1 MRVLDWQNHT
11 TLVCVTEGMEKMYS
25 FESRIRYSETDS
37 DGNLSLEGLLDYF
50 QDCSTFHSEDL
61 GVGVEYLKEN
71 KMIWV
76 LSSWQI
82 EVERFPAL
90 AERVNI
96 GTFPYDFKGCFGY
109 RNFFLTDEQGKYL
122 AKANTMWTLLDTE
135 RFRPVHPN
143 ELMLEKYVLEEKLDM
158 DYAGRKIML
167 PKESEEQEP
176 ITVRKQ
182 HLDTNHHV
190 NNVQYVR
197 MAKAFLPEDFPIV
210 KMRAEYKKQALLG
223 DVLVPYAA
231 CSKEDSQEKWTVSL
245 QDMQGGVF
253 VNVEFE
259 GRCK

>member
-1 MRVLDWQNHT
+1 MGGN
-11 TLVCVTEGMEKMYS
+11 MYS

-37 DGNLSLEGLLDYF
+37 EGNLSLEGLLDYF

-61 GVGVEYLKEN
+61 GLGVEYLKEN
-71 KMIWV
+71 KMVWV

-82 EVERFPAL
+82 VVERFPKL
-90 AERVNI
+90 AEKVNV

-109 RNFFLTDEQGKYL
+109 RNFFMTDEKGTYL

-135 RFRPVHPN
+135 RFKPLHPN
-143 ELMLEKYVLEEKLDM
+143 ALMLEKYALEERLPM
-158 DYAGRKIML
+158 DYAGRKIVL
-167 PKESEEQEP
+167 PAESEAQEP

-197 MAKAFLPEDFPIV
+197 MAMEFLPEDFDIFQ
-210 KMRAEYKKQALLG
+210 MRAEYKKQALLH
-223 DVLVPYAA
+223 DVLVPRVV
-231 CSKEDSQEKWTVSL
+231 CEKEENGQERWIISL
-245 QDMQGGVF
+245 QDMQGGIF

-259 GRCK
+259 GR